1 MDESQSAF
9 LERMFMENYSDL
21 ETFAYRFF
29 KNQELAQ
36 DAVQETF
43 LIAQIKIDQ
52 LMACPVPRGWL
63 FNTLKNVN
71 GNVYKQRQRL
81 EDMVQEEDYDAAEPM
96 ELSVLTEYQ
105 GAIPTEDLQLLI
117 WIYCDED
124 TYTDVAERL
133 SISLAA
139 CKKRV
144 QRAKSKLKEA
154 LVEKI

>member
-1 MDESQSAF
+1 MDESKNDF
-9 LERMFMENYSDL
+9 LERMFLENYSDL
-21 ETFAYRFF
+21 EAFAYRFF
-29 KNQELAQ
+29 KNRELAQ

-52 LMACPVPRGWL
+52 LMASPIPRGWL
-63 FNTLKNVN
+63 FNTLKHVN
-71 GNVYKQRQRL
+71 GNTYKRQKQL
-81 EDMVQEEDYDAAEPM
+81 DAMVQEEDYDAAEPM

-105 GAIPTEDLQLLI
+105 GAIPDEDLRLLI

-124 TYTDVAERL
+124 TYADVAERL
-133 SISLAA
+133 GISLAA

-144 QRAKSKLKEA
+144 QRAKAKLKDA